1 MSRERGEGVAVAIP
15 CWNEAATI
23 AQVVADFRRA
33 LPDARVQVFDNDSDD
48 GSAEAARGAGATVHR
63 VRKRG
68 KGHVVRAILDSV
80 DADAV
85 VIVDGDMTYPADRVN
100 ELLAPLWRGDANMV
114 VGERVTD
121 ADPESLRV
129 LHRFG
134 NRVIVWVINVM
145 FRTSYRD
152 VLSGY
157 RALDRRFIE
166 SVPVLT
172 SGFEIEAELTVRA
185 LDEGMVVLEVPVP
198 YRARPAGSASKLRSF
213 HDGYRILLTAAVLLR
228 DHYPLRVFGGLGLIL
243 LVIAAIATVLRLADV
258 SGVSPALLSNVILLC
273 APLGLF
279 SLGIG
284 LTLNTVTTR
293 FREMSQIARR
303 SRRGD

>member
-1 MSRERGEGVAVAIP
+1 
-15 CWNEAATI
+15 
-23 AQVVADFRRA
+23 
-33 LPDARVQVFDNDSDD
+33 
-48 GSAEAARGAGATVHR
+48 
-63 VRKRG
+63 
-68 KGHVVRAILDSV
+68 
-80 DADAV
+80 
-85 VIVDGDMTYPADRVN
+85 
-100 ELLAPLWRGDANMV
+100 MV

-198 YRARPAGSASKLRSF
+198 YRARPAGSTSKLRSF

-228 DHYPLRVFGGLGLIL
+228 DHYPLRVFGGLGFIL